1 MGLFEIFTA
10 ELMAFSVFFTFLP
23 MVLIKQW
30 KERGTAEGFTSVN
43 FVLPM
48 LMQACWFRHGWM
60 TNDKVNIYL
69 NGFNLIVFSFYIA
82 AFAYYQPRR
91 QYLIGQVSALLI
103 SLYFLFSYVDQEPQ
117 DTKRHELMSAVAA
130 TTQIVSLLGG
140 IYEIKRAIDLKTTE
154 YIPATIQFGIFLLVG
169 QWTIFAL
176 IIGNYHM
183 FLANIAGLAVNIVTI
198 AMYFIYPP
206 LNWTV
211 PIFNIPPQKKK
222 E

>member
-48 LMQACWFRHGWM
+48 LMQACWFRH
-60 TNDKVNIYL
+60 VNIC
-69 NGFNLIVFSFYIA
+69 N
-82 AFAYYQPRR
+82 
-91 QYLIGQVSALLI
+91 QYLIGQVTGLLV
-103 SLYFLFSYVDQEPQ
+103 SLFFLFSYVDQEPE
-117 DTKRHELMSAVAA
+117 DTKRHELMSGVAA
-130 TTQIVSLLGG
+130 TTQIFSLLGG
-140 IYEIKRAIDLKTTE
+140 VYEIKRAIDLKTTE
-154 YIPATIQFGIFLLVG
+154 YIPATIQFGIFLLVS
-169 QWTIFAL
+169 QWTVFAL
-176 IIGNYHM
+176 LIGNYHM
-183 FLANIAGLAVNIVTI
+183 FLANLAGLAVNVATI
-198 AMYFIYPP
+198 ALYFIYPP